1 MPEIGDTLFVVLFR
15 KNDRGDGG
23 SVHVTRLAA
32 EHKAEEL
39 RREGREVRVIG
50 PLPAR
55 LEV

>member
-1 MPEIGDTLFVVLFR
+1 MPEIGDTLFVVLYR
-15 KNDRGDGG
+15 TVERQDVG

-32 EHKAEEL
+32 EYKAEQL
-39 RREGREVRVIG
+39 RRAGREAKVIG